1 MLDRIPPHV
10 RDLEP
15 PGEAANHPR
24 DNVEPLALTELLAL
38 GEEQL
43 VAEANAQKRPSFVEG
58 GAERIKEPQRLEIAH
73 GVVEGAVAGQDE
85 GAGVLDHARVLRHDR
100 AHAETAERVLDAT
113 QIPAPVVDDGNHAT
127 ATPWC

>member
-1 MLDRIPPHV
+1 MDVVLSPT
-10 RDLEP
+10 
-15 PGEAANHPR
+15 EAAAAAALLK
-24 DNVEPLALTELLAL
+24 VLAWAASFHKVGSGPTTAPKA
-38 GEEQL
+38 
-43 VAEANAQKRPSFVEG
+43 AEAAPAAGVVVEG